1 MNFSQFSIKQ
11 KLIITMISAV
21 ITATLLVGFVSK
33 NLAKDVI
40 ETRLT
45 TSELP
50 AKLMQI
56 RNQVDKEISSLQQA
70 AQQLASN
77 QFMLELLQ
85 TERTPAQEAQLV
97 QVLNDVKSQ
106 YQLIDASFANRK
118 TGDYWNQNGFLRQL
132 NQQQDSWFFDFTNSN
147 QQQSVSVFRESN
159 GEMKLFIN
167 YQQRSGQGMSGL
179 SKSLD
184 EMVDFINQFKLEQS
198 GFVYLVDAAGM
209 IRLHNDNALMGKTS
223 LVQQYDSKVATTL
236 LQKTAFNLADT
247 TISGHDTLIAS
258 SYIPS
263 MDWYVIAELPTEE
276 AFASLAQANNKIM
289 LWTFVIALAFTF
301 IAIWLGNN
309 ITRPIQRIAD
319 VFAELGN
326 GDGDLRQ
333 RIDIQGHDEIAQL
346 SLGFNSFITKIHD
359 SMQEVSRTGEA
370 LQEAAAEVAG
380 QAQIT
385 LDNSHNQ
392 RDRTFL
398 VVTAINEMG
407 ATVNEIA
414 NNASAAAVEAQNA
427 EAETRDGQH
436 VVTQA
441 SSVINQ
447 LAGDVDEVSQVI
459 DSLAN
464 NTQAIGGILEVISSI
479 SAQTNL
485 LALNA
490 AIEAARAGEQGR
502 GFAVVAD
509 EVRNLASRTDQSTNE
524 IQTMIDNLQN
534 EASSAVAAMLKS
546 RELTTQGTIATTDT
560 STALV
565 SIGER
570 IGHISDMNTQV
581 ATATEEQSTVVNEIN
596 QNIVEINDITQ
607 CTADTAEGLAKSS
620 HALRD
625 LSMRLGD
632 MVGVFKL

>member
-21 ITATLLVGFVSK
+21 ITATLLVGFVSQ
-33 NLAKDVI
+33 NLAKEVI

-45 TSELP
+45 NSELP

-70 AQQLASN
+70 AQQVASN
-77 QFMLELLQ
+77 RFMLELLQ

-106 YQLIDASFANRK
+106 YQLIDASFANRI

-132 NQQQDSWFFDFTNSN
+132 NRQQDDWFFDFTNSS
-147 QQQSVSVFRESN
+147 QQQSVSVFKESN

-167 YQQRSGQGMSGL
+167 YQQRNGQGMSGL

-209 IRLHNDNALMGKTS
+209 IRLHNDSALMGKTS
-223 LVQQYDSKVATTL
+223 LMQQYDSQVATSL
-236 LQKTAFNLADT
+236 LKKTAFNLAET
-247 TISGHDTLIAS
+247 TVSDHKTLIAS

-289 LWTFVIALAFTF
+289 LWTFVIALVFTF

-309 ITRPIQRIAD
+309 ITRPIQRIAG
-319 VFAELGN
+319 VFSELGN

-333 RIDIQGHDEIAQL
+333 RIEIQGQDEIAQL

-370 LQEAAAEVAG
+370 LQQAAAEVAG

-385 LDNSHNQ
+385 LDNSHEQ

-441 SSVINQ
+441 SDVINQ
-447 LAGDVDEVSQVI
+447 LAGDVDEVSRVI

-524 IQTMIDNLQN
+524 IQIMIDNLQN

>member
-1 MNFSQFSIKQ
+1 
-11 KLIITMISAV
+11 MISAV
-21 ITATLLVGFVSK
+21 ITATLLVGFVSQ
-33 NLAKDVI
+33 NLAKEVI

-56 RNQVDKEISSLQQA
+56 RNEVDKEISTLQQA
-70 AQQLASN
+70 AQQLATNRFILERLQNTTAAN
-77 QFMLELLQ
+77 QE
-85 TERTPAQEAQLV
+85 TQLV
-97 QVLNDVKSQ
+97 QTLNDIKNQ
-106 YQLIDASFANRK
+106 YQLIDASIANRMD
-118 TGDYWNQNGFLRQL
+118 GNYWNQNGFLRQL
-132 NQQQDSWFFDFTNSN
+132 NSQQDSWFYDFTTSN
-147 QQQSVSVFRESN
+147 KAQSVSIFKESN
-159 GEMKLFIN
+159 GETKLFIN
-167 YQQRSGQGMSGL
+167 YQQLNGTAMAGL

-184 EMVDFINQFKLEQS
+184 DMVNFINQFKLEQS
-198 GFVYLVDAAGM
+198 GFVYLVDAKGM
-209 IRLHNDNALMGKTS
+209 VRLHKDNSQIGNANLS
-223 LVQQYDSKVATTL
+223 RIYNREVANTL
-236 LQKTAFNLADT
+236 LQTTAFNMSET
-247 TISGHDTLIAS
+247 TVNGHNVLIAS

-309 ITRPIQRIAD
+309 ITRPIQRIAN

-333 RIDIQGHDEIAQL
+333 RIDIQGRDEIAQL

-359 SMQEVSRTGEA
+359 AMQEVSRTGEA
-370 LQEAAAEVAG
+370 LQEAAAEVAS

-385 LDNSHNQ
+385 LDNSHEQ

-414 NNASAAAVEAQNA
+414 SNASAAAVEAQNA
-427 EAETRDGQH
+427 ESETRDGQH
-436 VVTQA
+436 VVAQA
-441 SSVINQ
+441 SDVINQ
-447 LAGDVDEVSQVI
+447 LADDVDEVSRVI

-524 IQTMIDNLQN
+524 IQIMIDNLQS

-570 IGHISDMNTQV
+570 ICHISDMNTQV

>member
-21 ITATLLVGFVSK
+21 ITATLLVGFVSQ
-33 NLAKDVI
+33 NLAKNVI

-56 RNQVDKEISSLQQA
+56 RNEVDKEISTLQQA
-70 AQQLASN
+70 AEQLATN
-77 QFMLELLQ
+77 RFALERLQ
-85 TERTPAQEAQLV
+85 NTTTPNQEALLV
-97 QVLNDVKSQ
+97 QTLNDVKNQ
-106 YQLIDASFANRK
+106 YQLIDASIANRID
-118 TGDYWNQNGFLRQL
+118 GNYWNQDGFLRQL
-132 NQQQDSWFFDFTNSN
+132 NRQQDNWFYDFTSSN
-147 QQQSVSVFRESN
+147 KAQLVSIFKESN
-159 GEMKLFIN
+159 GETKLFIN
-167 YQQRSGQGMSGL
+167 YQQLNGVAMAGL

-184 EMVDFINQFKLEQS
+184 DMVNFINQFKLEQS
-198 GFVYLVDAAGM
+198 GFVYLVDAKGTV
-209 IRLHNDNALMGKTS
+209 RLHKDN
-223 LVQQYDSKVATTL
+223 SKIGNADLSRIYTRDVAANL
-236 LQKTAFNLADT
+236 LQKNTFNMSEA
-247 TISGHDTLIAS
+247 SVAGHNSLIAS

-263 MDWYVIAELPTEE
+263 MDWYVIAELPTAE
-276 AFASLAQANNKIM
+276 AFASLSQANNKIM
-289 LWTFVIALAFTF
+289 LWTLAIALAFTF

-309 ITRPIQRIAD
+309 ITRPIQRIAG
-319 VFAELGN
+319 VFSELGN

-333 RIDIQGHDEIAQL
+333 RIDIQGNDEIAQL
-346 SLGFNSFITKIHD
+346 SLGFNSFITKIHN

-370 LQEAAAEVAG
+370 LQSAAVEVAK
-380 QAQIT
+380 QAQTT
-385 LDNSHNQ
+385 LDNSHEQ

-414 NNASAAAVEAQNA
+414 NNASNAAGEAQNA
-427 EAETRDGQH
+427 EAETRDGQQ
-436 VVTQA
+436 VVSQA
-441 SSVINQ
+441 SDVIHQ

-464 NTQAIGGILEVISSI
+464 NTQAIGSILEVISSI

-509 EVRNLASRTDQSTNE
+509 EVRNLASRTAQSTNE

-546 RELTTQGTIATTDT
+546 SELTTQGTIATTDT

-570 IGHISDMNTQV
+570 IGLISDMNTQV

-596 QNIVEINDITQ
+596 QNIVEINEITQ

-620 HALRD
+620 HELRD
-625 LSMRLGD
+625 LSVRLGD

>member
-1 MNFSQFSIKQ
+1 
-11 KLIITMISAV
+11 MISAV
-21 ITATLLVGFVSK
+21 ITATLLVGFVSQ
-33 NLAKDVI
+33 NLAKQVI

-56 RNQVDKEISSLQQA
+56 RNEVDKEISTIQQA
-70 AQQLASN
+70 AQQLATN
-77 QFMLELLQ
+77 PFMLNRLQ
-85 TERTPAQEAQLV
+85 ETTTPTQEAMLIQT
-97 QVLNDVKSQ
+97 LNDVKNQ
-106 YQLIDASFANRK
+106 YQLIDASIANRVD
-118 TGDYWNQNGFLRQL
+118 GQYWNQNGFLRQL
-132 NQQQDSWFFDFTNSN
+132 NRQQDNWFFDFTSSN
-147 QQQSVSVFRESN
+147 KSQSVSIFKESN
-159 GEMKLFIN
+159 GETKLFIN
-167 YQQRSGQGMSGL
+167 YQQLNGVAMAGL

-184 EMVDFINQFKLEQS
+184 DMVDFINQFKLEQS
-198 GFVYLVDAAGM
+198 GFVYLVDATGM
-209 IRLHNDNALMGKTS
+209 VRLHKDNAQIGNANLS
-223 LVQQYDSKVATTL
+223 RIYNRDVANTL
-236 LQKTAFNLADT
+236 LQKNTFNMSEA
-247 TISGHDTLIAS
+247 TISDHKSIIAS

-263 MDWYVIAELPTEE
+263 LDWYVVAELPTKE
-276 AFASLAQANNKIM
+276 AFASLSQANNKIM
-289 LWTFVIALAFTF
+289 LWTLMIALAFTF

-346 SLGFNSFITKIHD
+346 SLGFNSFISKIHD

-370 LQEAAAEVAG
+370 LQDAAACVAS
-380 QAQIT
+380 QAQVT
-385 LDNSHNQ
+385 LDNSHEQ

-414 NNASAAAVEAQNA
+414 SNASNAAGEAHSA
-427 EAETRDGQH
+427 ESETRDGQH

-441 SSVINQ
+441 SDVIHQ
-447 LAGDVDEVSQVI
+447 LAGDVDEVSKVI

-464 NTQAIGGILEVISSI
+464 NTQAIGSILEVISSI

-524 IQTMIDNLQN
+524 IQIMIDNLQN
-534 EASSAVAAMLKS
+534 EATSAVAAMLKS

-570 IGHISDMNTQV
+570 ICLISDMNTQV

-596 QNIVEINDITQ
+596 QNIVEINEITQ

-620 HALRD
+620 HELRD
-625 LSMRLGD
+625 LSIRLGD

>member
-56 RNQVDKEISSLQQA
+56 RNEVDKEISTIQQA
-70 AQQLASN
+70 AQQLATN
-77 QFMLELLQ
+77 RFMLERLAE
-85 TERTPAQEAQLV
+85 TTTPQQEQQLV
-97 QVLNDVKSQ
+97 QTLNDVKNQ
-106 YQLIDASFANRK
+106 YQLIDASIANR
-118 TGDYWNQNGFLRQL
+118 TNGNYWNQDGFLRQL
-132 NQQQDSWFFDFTNSN
+132 NHQQDSWFYNFTSGNKS
-147 QQQSVSVFRESN
+147 QSVSIFKESN
-159 GEMKLFIN
+159 GETKLFIN
-167 YQQRSGQGMSGL
+167 YQQLNGLGMAGF

-184 EMVDFINQFKLEQS
+184 DMVDFINQFKLEQT
-198 GFVYLVDAAGM
+198 GFVYLVDANGTV
-209 IRLHNDNALMGKTS
+209 RLHKDNNQISKADLGS
-223 LVQQYDSKVATTL
+223 LYNRDVATTL
-236 LQKTAFNLADT
+236 LQKNTFNMSESTVA
-247 TISGHDTLIAS
+247 GRDTLIAS

-276 AFASLAQANNKIM
+276 AFATLSQANNKIM
-289 LWTFVIALAFTF
+289 LWTLGIALAFTF

-370 LQEAAAEVAG
+370 LQHAATEVANK
-380 QAQIT
+380 AQIT
-385 LDNSHNQ
+385 LDNSHEQ

-414 NNASAAAVEAQNA
+414 TNASNAAGEAHS
-427 EAETRDGQH
+427 AETDTRNGQH
-436 VVTQA
+436 VVSQA
-441 SSVINQ
+441 SSLIHQ

-464 NTQAIGGILEVISSI
+464 NTQAIGSILEVISSI

-509 EVRNLASRTDQSTNE
+509 EVRNLASRTAQSTNE

-534 EASSAVAAMLKS
+534 EAKSAVAAMLKS

-560 STALV
+560 SAALV

-570 IGHISDMNTQV
+570 ICMISDMNTQV

-607 CTADTAEGLAKSS
+607 STADTAEGLAKSS
-620 HALRD
+620 HELRD

>member
-56 RNQVDKEISSLQQA
+56 RNEVDKEISTIQQA
-70 AQQLASN
+70 AEQIASN
-77 QFMLELLQ
+77 RFMLERLAE
-85 TERTPAQEAQLV
+85 TTTPQQEQQLV
-97 QVLNDVKSQ
+97 QTLKDVKNQ
-106 YQLIDASFANRK
+106 YQLIDASIANR
-118 TGDYWNQNGFLRQL
+118 TNGNYWNQDGFLRQL
-132 NQQQDSWFFDFTNSN
+132 NHQQDSWFYDFTSSN
-147 QQQSVSVFRESN
+147 KAQSVSIFKESN
-159 GEMKLFIN
+159 GETKLFIN
-167 YQQRSGQGMSGL
+167 YQQLNGLGMAGF

-184 EMVDFINQFKLEQS
+184 EMVDFINQFKLEQT
-198 GFVYLVDAAGM
+198 GFVYLVDANGTV
-209 IRLHNDNALMGKTS
+209 RLHKDNNQIGKADISS
-223 LVQQYDSKVATTL
+223 LYSRDVASTL
-236 LQKTAFNLADT
+236 LQKSAFNISES
-247 TISGHDTLIAS
+247 TIAGRETLLAS

-276 AFASLAQANNKIM
+276 AFATLSQANNKIM
-289 LWTFVIALAFTF
+289 LWTLGIALAFTF

-370 LQEAAAEVAG
+370 LQSAATEVANK
-380 QAQIT
+380 AQIT
-385 LDNSHNQ
+385 LDNSHEQ

-414 NNASAAAVEAQNA
+414 GNASSAAGEAQS
-427 EAETRDGQH
+427 AETDTRNGQL
-436 VVTQA
+436 VVSQA
-441 SSVINQ
+441 SNVIHQ

-464 NTQAIGGILEVISSI
+464 NTQAIGSILEVISSI

-509 EVRNLASRTDQSTNE
+509 EVRNLASRTAQSTNE

-534 EASSAVAAMLKS
+534 EATSAVAAMLKS

-560 STALV
+560 SAALV

-570 IGHISDMNTQV
+570 ISLISDMNTQV

-607 CTADTAEGLAKSS
+607 STADTAEGLAKSS
-620 HALRD
+620 HELRD
-625 LSMRLGD
+625 LSIRLGD

>member
-1 MNFSQFSIKQ
+1 MNLSQFSIKQ

-21 ITATLLVGFVSK
+21 ITATLLVGLVSQ
-33 NLAKDVI
+33 NLAKEVI

-70 AQQLASN
+70 AQQVASN
-77 QFMLELLQ
+77 RFMLELLQ

-106 YQLIDASFANRK
+106 YQLIDASFANRI

-132 NQQQDSWFFDFTNSN
+132 NRQQDNWFFDFTNSS
-147 QQQSVSVFRESN
+147 QQQSVSVFKESN

-167 YQQRSGQGMSGL
+167 YQQRNGQGMSGL

-209 IRLHNDNALMGKTS
+209 IRLHNDSALMGKTS
-223 LVQQYDSKVATTL
+223 LIQQYDSQVATSL
-236 LQKTAFNLADT
+236 LKKTAFNLAET
-247 TISGHDTLIAS
+247 TVSDHDTLIAS

-309 ITRPIQRIAD
+309 ITRPIQRIAG
-319 VFAELGN
+319 VFSELGN

-333 RIDIQGHDEIAQL
+333 RIEIQGHDEIAQL

-385 LDNSHNQ
+385 LDNSHEQ

-427 EAETRDGQH
+427 ETETRGGQH

-441 SSVINQ
+441 SDVINQ

-509 EVRNLASRTDQSTNE
+509 EVRSLASRTDQSTNE
-524 IQTMIDNLQN
+524 IQIMIDNLQN

>member
-21 ITATLLVGFVSK
+21 ITATLLVGFVSQ
-33 NLAKDVI
+33 NLAKNVI

-56 RNQVDKEISSLQQA
+56 RNEVDKEISTIQQA
-70 AQQLASN
+70 AEQLASN
-77 QFMLELLQ
+77 RFMLERLDKTTAPQ
-85 TERTPAQEAQLV
+85 QEQQLV
-97 QVLNDVKSQ
+97 QALNDVKNQ
-106 YQLIDASFANRK
+106 YQLIDASIANR
-118 TGDYWNQNGFLRQL
+118 TNGNYWNQDGFLRQL
-132 NQQQDSWFFDFTNSN
+132 NRQQDNWFYDFTNSN
-147 QQQSVSVFRESN
+147 KSQSVSIFKESN
-159 GEMKLFIN
+159 GDTKLFIN
-167 YQQRSGQGMSGL
+167 YQQLNGLGMAGF

-184 EMVDFINQFKLEQS
+184 DMVDFINQFKLEQT
-198 GFVYLVDAAGM
+198 GFIYLVDAKGTV
-209 IRLHNDNALMGKTS
+209 RLHKDNNQIGKADLS
-223 LVQQYDSKVATTL
+223 QLYNRDVASNL
-236 LQKTAFNLADT
+236 LQKSAFNMSEAVVSGRDT
-247 TISGHDTLIAS
+247 HIAS

-276 AFASLAQANNKIM
+276 AFATLSQANNKIM
-289 LWTFVIALAFTF
+289 LWTLAIALAFTF
-301 IAIWLGNN
+301 IAIWLGNT
-309 ITRPIQRIAD
+309 ITRPIQRIAA

-346 SLGFNSFITKIHD
+346 SLGFNSFITKIHT

-370 LQEAAAEVAG
+370 LQSAATEVAN

-385 LDNSHNQ
+385 LDNSHEQ

-414 NNASAAAVEAQNA
+414 GNASSAAGEAQSA
-427 EAETRDGQH
+427 EADTRNGQL
-436 VVTQA
+436 VVSQA
-441 SSVINQ
+441 SNVIHQ
-447 LAGDVDEVSQVI
+447 LAGDVGEVSQVI

-464 NTQAIGGILEVISSI
+464 NTQAIGSILEVISSI

-509 EVRNLASRTDQSTNE
+509 EVRNLASRTAQSTNE
-524 IQTMIDNLQN
+524 IQAMIDNLQN
-534 EASSAVAAMLKS
+534 EAKSAVAAMLKS
-546 RELTTQGTIATTDT
+546 SELTTQGTIATTDT
-560 STALV
+560 SAALV

-570 IGHISDMNTQV
+570 ICLISDMNTQV

-620 HALRD
+620 HELRD
-625 LSMRLGD
+625 LSIRLGD

>member
-56 RNQVDKEISSLQQA
+56 RNEVDKEISTIQQA
-70 AQQLASN
+70 AEQIASN
-77 QFMLELLQ
+77 RFMLERLAE
-85 TERTPAQEAQLV
+85 TTTPQQEQQLV
-97 QVLNDVKSQ
+97 QTLNDVKNQ
-106 YQLIDASFANRK
+106 YQLIDASIANRK
-118 TGDYWNQNGFLRQL
+118 NGNYWNQDGFLRQL
-132 NQQQDSWFFDFTNSN
+132 NHQQDSWFYDFTSSN
-147 QQQSVSVFRESN
+147 KAQSVSIFKESN
-159 GEMKLFIN
+159 GETKLFIN
-167 YQQRSGQGMSGL
+167 YQQLNGLGMAGF

-184 EMVDFINQFKLEQS
+184 DMVDFINQFKLEQT
-198 GFVYLVDAAGM
+198 GFVYLVDANGTV
-209 IRLHNDNALMGKTS
+209 RLHKDNNQIGKADISS
-223 LVQQYDSKVATTL
+223 LYSRDVASTL
-236 LQKTAFNLADT
+236 LQKSAFNISES
-247 TISGHDTLIAS
+247 TIAGRETLLAS

-276 AFASLAQANNKIM
+276 AFATLSQANNKIM
-289 LWTFVIALAFTF
+289 LWTLGIALAFTF

-370 LQEAAAEVAG
+370 LQSAATEVANK
-380 QAQIT
+380 AQIT
-385 LDNSHNQ
+385 LDNSHEQ

-414 NNASAAAVEAQNA
+414 GNASSAAGEAQS
-427 EAETRDGQH
+427 AETDTRNGQL
-436 VVTQA
+436 VVSQA
-441 SSVINQ
+441 SNVIHQ

-464 NTQAIGGILEVISSI
+464 NTQAIGSILEVISSI

-509 EVRNLASRTDQSTNE
+509 EVRNLASRTAQSTNE

-534 EASSAVAAMLKS
+534 EATSAVAAMLKS

-560 STALV
+560 SAALV

-570 IGHISDMNTQV
+570 ISLISDMNTQV

-607 CTADTAEGLAKSS
+607 STADTAEGLAKSS
-620 HALRD
+620 HELRD
-625 LSMRLGD
+625 LSIRLGD

>member
-1 MNFSQFSIKQ
+1 MNLSQFSIKQ
-11 KLIITMISAV
+11 KLIIAMISAV
-21 ITATLLVGFVSK
+21 ITATLLVGFVSQ
-33 NLAKDVI
+33 NLAKEVI

-45 TSELP
+45 NSELP

-70 AQQLASN
+70 AQQVASN
-77 QFMLELLQ
+77 RFMLELLQ

-106 YQLIDASFANRK
+106 YQLIDASFANRI

-132 NQQQDSWFFDFTNSN
+132 NRQQDNWFFDFTNSS
-147 QQQSVSVFRESN
+147 QQQSVSVFKESN

-167 YQQRSGQGMSGL
+167 YQQRNGQGMSGL

-209 IRLHNDNALMGKTS
+209 IRLHNDSALMGKTS
-223 LVQQYDSKVATTL
+223 LIQQYDSQVATSL
-236 LQKTAFNLADT
+236 LKKTAFNLAET
-247 TISGHDTLIAS
+247 TVSDHDTLIAS

-309 ITRPIQRIAD
+309 ITRPIQRIAG
-319 VFAELGN
+319 VFSELGN

-333 RIDIQGHDEIAQL
+333 RIEIQGHDEIAQL

-385 LDNSHNQ
+385 LDNSHEQ

-427 EAETRDGQH
+427 ETETRGGQH

-441 SSVINQ
+441 SDVINQ

-509 EVRNLASRTDQSTNE
+509 EVRSLASRTDQSTNE
-524 IQTMIDNLQN
+524 IQIMIDNLQN

>member
-1 MNFSQFSIKQ
+1 
-11 KLIITMISAV
+11 MISAV
-21 ITATLLVGFVSK
+21 ITATLLVGFVSQ
-33 NLAKDVI
+33 NLAKNVI

-56 RNQVDKEISSLQQA
+56 RNEVDKEISTIQQA
-70 AQQLASN
+70 AEQLASN
-77 QFMLELLQ
+77 RFMLERLDKTTAPQ
-85 TERTPAQEAQLV
+85 QEQQLV
-97 QVLNDVKSQ
+97 QALNDVKNQ
-106 YQLIDASFANRK
+106 YQLIDASIANR
-118 TGDYWNQNGFLRQL
+118 TNGNYWNQDGFLRQL
-132 NQQQDSWFFDFTNSN
+132 NRQQDNWFYDFTNSN
-147 QQQSVSVFRESN
+147 KSQSVSIFKESN
-159 GEMKLFIN
+159 GDTKLFIN
-167 YQQRSGQGMSGL
+167 YQQLNGLGMAGF

-184 EMVDFINQFKLEQS
+184 DMVDFINQFKLEQT
-198 GFVYLVDAAGM
+198 GFIYLVDAKGTV
-209 IRLHNDNALMGKTS
+209 RLHKDNNQIGKADLS
-223 LVQQYDSKVATTL
+223 QLYNRDVASNL
-236 LQKTAFNLADT
+236 LQKSAFNMSEAVVSGRDT
-247 TISGHDTLIAS
+247 HIAS

-276 AFASLAQANNKIM
+276 AFATLSQANNKIM
-289 LWTFVIALAFTF
+289 LWTLAIALAFTF
-301 IAIWLGNN
+301 IAIWLGNT
-309 ITRPIQRIAD
+309 ITRPIQRIAA

-346 SLGFNSFITKIHD
+346 SLGFNSFITKIHT

-370 LQEAAAEVAG
+370 LQSAATEVAN

-385 LDNSHNQ
+385 LDNSHEQ

-414 NNASAAAVEAQNA
+414 GNASSAAGEAQSA
-427 EAETRDGQH
+427 EADTRNGQL
-436 VVTQA
+436 VVSQA
-441 SSVINQ
+441 SNVIHQ
-447 LAGDVDEVSQVI
+447 LAGDVGEVSQVI

-464 NTQAIGGILEVISSI
+464 NTQAIGSILEVISSI

-509 EVRNLASRTDQSTNE
+509 EVRNLASRTAQSTNE
-524 IQTMIDNLQN
+524 IQAMIDNLQN
-534 EASSAVAAMLKS
+534 EAKSAVAAMLKS
-546 RELTTQGTIATTDT
+546 SELTTQGTIATTDT
-560 STALV
+560 SAALV

-570 IGHISDMNTQV
+570 ICLISDMNTQV

-620 HALRD
+620 HELRD
-625 LSMRLGD
+625 LSIRLGD

>member
-21 ITATLLVGFVSK
+21 ITATLLVGFVSQ

-56 RNQVDKEISSLQQA
+56 RNEVDKEISTIQQA
-70 AQQLASN
+70 AEQLASN
-77 QFMLELLQ
+77 RFMLERLDK
-85 TERTPAQEAQLV
+85 TTAPGQEQQLV
-97 QVLNDVKSQ
+97 QTLNDVKNQ
-106 YQLIDASFANRK
+106 YQLIDASIANR
-118 TGDYWNQNGFLRQL
+118 TNGNYWNQDGFLRQL
-132 NQQQDSWFFDFTNSN
+132 NHQQDSWFYDFTSSN
-147 QQQSVSVFRESN
+147 KPQSVSIFKESN
-159 GEMKLFIN
+159 GETKLFIN
-167 YQQRSGQGMSGL
+167 YQQLNGLGMAGF

-184 EMVDFINQFKLEQS
+184 DMVDFINQFKLEQT
-198 GFVYLVDAAGM
+198 GFVYLVDAKG
-209 IRLHNDNALMGKTS
+209 IVRLHKDNNKIGKADISS
-223 LVQQYDSKVATTL
+223 LYSRDVASKL
-236 LQKTAFNLADT
+236 LQKSAFNMSEAVVAGRDT
-247 TISGHDTLIAS
+247 HIAS

-276 AFASLAQANNKIM
+276 AFATLSQANNKIM
-289 LWTFVIALAFTF
+289 LWTLGIALAFTF
-301 IAIWLGNN
+301 IAIWLGNT
-309 ITRPIQRIAD
+309 ITRPIQRIAA
-319 VFAELGN
+319 VFSELGN

-333 RIDIQGHDEIAQL
+333 RIDIQGNDEIAQL
-346 SLGFNSFITKIHD
+346 SLGCNSFITKIHT

-370 LQEAAAEVAG
+370 LQSAASEVAN
-380 QAQIT
+380 QAQVT
-385 LDNSHNQ
+385 LDNSHEQ

-414 NNASAAAVEAQNA
+414 GNASSAAGEAQS
-427 EAETRDGQH
+427 AETDTRNGQL
-436 VVTQA
+436 VVSQA
-441 SSVINQ
+441 SNVIHQ

-464 NTQAIGGILEVISSI
+464 NTQAIGSILEVISSI

-509 EVRNLASRTDQSTNE
+509 EVRNLASRTAQSTNE

-534 EASSAVAAMLKS
+534 EATSAVAAMLKS

-560 STALV
+560 SAALV

-570 IGHISDMNTQV
+570 ICLISDMNTQV

-620 HALRD
+620 HELRD
-625 LSMRLGD
+625 LSIRLGD

>member
-1 MNFSQFSIKQ
+1 MNLSQFSIKQ

-21 ITATLLVGFVSK
+21 ITATLLVGFVSQ
-33 NLAKDVI
+33 NLAKEVI

-70 AQQLASN
+70 AQQVASN
-77 QFMLELLQ
+77 RFMLELLQ

-106 YQLIDASFANRK
+106 YQLIDASFANRI

-132 NQQQDSWFFDFTNSN
+132 NRQQDNWFFDFTNSS
-147 QQQSVSVFRESN
+147 QQQSVSVFKESN

-167 YQQRSGQGMSGL
+167 YQQRNGQGMSGL

-209 IRLHNDNALMGKTS
+209 IRLHNDSALMGKTS
-223 LVQQYDSKVATTL
+223 LIQQYDSQVATSL
-236 LQKTAFNLADT
+236 LKKTAFNLAET
-247 TISGHDTLIAS
+247 TVSDHDTLIAS

-309 ITRPIQRIAD
+309 ITRPIQRIAG
-319 VFAELGN
+319 VFSELGN

-333 RIDIQGHDEIAQL
+333 RIEIQGHDEIAQL

-370 LQEAAAEVAG
+370 LQQAAAEVAG

-385 LDNSHNQ
+385 LDNSHEQ

-427 EAETRDGQH
+427 ETETRDGQH

-441 SSVINQ
+441 SDAINQ

-524 IQTMIDNLQN
+524 IQIMIDNLQN

>member
-21 ITATLLVGFVSK
+21 ITATLLVGFVSQ
-33 NLAKDVI
+33 NLAKEVI

-56 RNQVDKEISSLQQA
+56 RNEVDKEISTLQQA
-70 AQQLASN
+70 AQQLATNRFVLERLQDTKAPN
-77 QFMLELLQ
+77 QEVQLIQ
-85 TERTPAQEAQLV
+85 T
-97 QVLNDVKSQ
+97 LNDIKNQ
-106 YQLIDASFANRK
+106 YQLIDASIANRMD
-118 TGDYWNQNGFLRQL
+118 GQYWNQNGFLRQL
-132 NQQQDSWFFDFTNSN
+132 NRQQDNWFYDFTTSN
-147 QQQSVSVFRESN
+147 KAQSVSIFKERS
-159 GEMKLFIN
+159 GETKLFIN
-167 YQQRSGQGMSGL
+167 YQQLNGIAMAGL

-184 EMVDFINQFKLEQS
+184 DMVNFINQFKLEQS
-198 GFVYLVDAAGM
+198 GFVYLVDAKGM
-209 IRLHNDNALMGKTS
+209 VRLHKDNSQIGNADLNRI
-223 LVQQYDSKVATTL
+223 YNREVASTL
-236 LQKTAFNLADT
+236 LQTNAFNMSEATVD
-247 TISGHDTLIAS
+247 GHDTMIAS

-309 ITRPIQRIAD
+309 ITRPIQRIAG
-319 VFAELGN
+319 VFSELGN

-333 RIDIQGHDEIAQL
+333 RIEIQGHDEIAQL

-359 SMQEVSRTGEA
+359 SMKEVSRTGEA
-370 LQEAAAEVAG
+370 LQEAAAEVAS

-385 LDNSHNQ
+385 LDNSHEQ

-414 NNASAAAVEAQNA
+414 NNASAAAIEAQNA

-441 SSVINQ
+441 SDVINQ
-447 LAGDVDEVSQVI
+447 LAGDVDEVSRVI

-524 IQTMIDNLQN
+524 IQIMIDNLQN

>member
-21 ITATLLVGFVSK
+21 ITATLLVGFVSQ
-33 NLAKDVI
+33 NLAREVI

-56 RNQVDKEISSLQQA
+56 RNQVDKEISTLQQA

-77 QFMLELLQ
+77 RFMLELLK
-85 TERTPAQEAQLV
+85 TERTTAQEAQLV

-106 YQLIDASFANRK
+106 YQLIDASFANRM

-132 NQQQDSWFFDFTNSN
+132 NRQQDGWFFDFTNSN

-167 YQQRSGQGMSGL
+167 YQQRNGQGMSGL

-209 IRLHNDNALMGKTS
+209 IRLHNDNALMGNTS
-223 LVQQYDSKVATTL
+223 LSQLYDNQLATTL
-236 LQKTAFNLADT
+236 LKKTAFNLTET
-247 TISGHDTLIAS
+247 TVSDHATLIAS

-263 MDWYVIAELPTEE
+263 MDWYVVAELPTEE
-276 AFASLAQANNKIM
+276 AFASLSQANNKIM
-289 LWTFVIALAFTF
+289 LWTLAIALIFTF

-309 ITRPIQRIAD
+309 ITRPIERIAT
-319 VFAELGN
+319 VFSELGN

-333 RIDIQGHDEIAQL
+333 RIEIQGQDEIAQL
-346 SLGFNSFITKIHD
+346 SLGFNSFITKIHNA
-359 SMQEVSRTGEA
+359 MQEVSRTGEA
-370 LQEAAAEVAG
+370 LQQAAAEVAS

-385 LDNSHNQ
+385 LDNSHEQ

-427 EAETRDGQH
+427 EAETKDGQQ

-441 SSVINQ
+441 SNVINQ
-447 LAGDVDEVSQVI
+447 LAGDVGEVTQVI

-464 NTQAIGGILEVISSI
+464 NTQAIGSILDVISSI

-509 EVRNLASRTDQSTNE
+509 EVRNLASRTAQSTNE

-534 EASSAVAAMLKS
+534 EASSAVAAMLRS
-546 RELTTQGTIATTDT
+546 SELTTQGAIATTDT

-570 IGHISDMNTQV
+570 ICLISDMNTQV

-596 QNIVEINDITQ
+596 QNIVEINEITQ

-620 HALRD
+620 HELRD
-625 LSMRLGD
+625 LSVRLGD

>member
-11 KLIITMISAV
+11 KLIIAMISAV
-21 ITATLLVGFVSK
+21 ITATLLVGFVSQ

-56 RNQVDKEISSLQQA
+56 RNEVDKEISTIQQA

-77 QFMLELLQ
+77 RFILSRLQ
-85 TERTPAQEAQLV
+85 DTTTPKQEAMLV
-97 QVLNDVKSQ
+97 QTLNDVKNQ
-106 YQLIDASFANRK
+106 YQLIDASIANRLD
-118 TGDYWNQNGFLRQL
+118 GHYWNQNGFLRQL
-132 NQQQDSWFFDFTNSN
+132 NRQQDNWFYDFTSSN
-147 QQQSVSVFRESN
+147 KAQSVSIFKESN
-159 GEMKLFIN
+159 GETKLFIN
-167 YQQRSGQGMSGL
+167 YQQLNGIVMAGL

-184 EMVDFINQFKLEQS
+184 DMVNFINQFKLEQT
-198 GFVYLVDAAGM
+198 GFVYLVDANGTV
-209 IRLHNDNALMGKTS
+209 RLHQDNGQIGKADLS
-223 LVQQYDSKVATTL
+223 RLYSRDVANSL
-236 LQKTAFNLADT
+236 LQKSAFNMRETNVMDND
-247 TISGHDTLIAS
+247 ILIAS

-263 MDWYVIAELPTEE
+263 MDWYVIAELPTAE
-276 AFASLAQANNKIM
+276 AFASLSQANNKIM
-289 LWTFVIALAFTF
+289 LWTLVIALAFAF

-333 RIDIQGHDEIAQL
+333 RIDIQGNDEIAQL
-346 SLGFNSFITKIHD
+346 SLGFNGFISKIHN
-359 SMQEVSRTGEA
+359 SMQEVSRTGIA
-370 LQEAAAEVAG
+370 LQDAATEVAAK
-380 QAQIT
+380 AQVT

-414 NNASAAAVEAQNA
+414 SNASTAAVEAQNA
-427 EAETRDGQH
+427 EAETRDGQQ

-441 SSVINQ
+441 SDVIHQ

-459 DSLAN
+459 NSLAN
-464 NTQAIGGILEVISSI
+464 NTQAIGSILEVISSI

-524 IQTMIDNLQN
+524 IQTMIDSLQN
-534 EASSAVAAMLKS
+534 EATSAVSAMLKS

-570 IGHISDMNTQV
+570 ICMISDMNTQV

-607 CTADTAEGLAKSS
+607 CTADTAEGLATSS
-620 HALRD
+620 HELRD
-625 LSMRLGD
+625 LSVRLGD

>member
-1 MNFSQFSIKQ
+1 MIFSQFSIKK
-11 KLIITMISAV
+11 KLIVTMISAV
-21 ITATLLVGFVSK
+21 ITATLLVGFVSQ

-56 RNQVDKEISSLQQA
+56 RNEVDKEISTIQQA
-70 AQQLASN
+70 AQQLATNRFALARLQDTTTPN
-77 QFMLELLQ
+77 QE
-85 TERTPAQEAQLV
+85 TQLV
-97 QVLNDVKSQ
+97 QMLNDVKNQ
-106 YQLIDASFANRK
+106 YQLIDASIANR
-118 TGDYWNQNGFLRQL
+118 TDGNYWNQDGFLRQL
-132 NQQQDSWFFDFTNSN
+132 NHQQDNWFYDFTRANKA
-147 QQQSVSVFRESN
+147 QSVSIFKESN
-159 GEMKLFIN
+159 GETKLFIN
-167 YQQRSGQGMSGL
+167 YQQVNGLGMAGL

-184 EMVDFINQFKLEQS
+184 DMVNFINQFKLEHS
-198 GFVYLVDAAGM
+198 GFVYLVDANGTV
-209 IRLHNDNALMGKTS
+209 RLHKDNSQIGNTDLSRLYSRDIA
-223 LVQQYDSKVATTL
+223 SKL
-236 LQKTAFNLADT
+236 LQKSAFNMSEAT
-247 TISGHDTLIAS
+247 VSGRDTLLSS

-276 AFASLAQANNKIM
+276 AFASLSQANNKIM
-289 LWTFVIALAFTF
+289 LWTLAIALAFTF

-309 ITRPIQRIAD
+309 ITRPIQRIAT

-333 RIDIQGHDEIAQL
+333 RIDIQGNDEIAQL

-370 LQEAAAEVAG
+370 LQSAAAEVAN
-380 QAQIT
+380 QAQTT
-385 LDNSHNQ
+385 LDNSHEQ

-414 NNASAAAVEAQNA
+414 TNASNAANEAHSA
-427 EAETRDGQH
+427 ETETRDGQQ
-436 VVTQA
+436 VVSQA
-441 SSVINQ
+441 SKAIHQ

-459 DSLAN
+459 NSLAN
-464 NTQAIGGILEVISSI
+464 NTQAIGSILEVISSI

-570 IGHISDMNTQV
+570 ICLISDMNTQV

-596 QNIVEINDITQ
+596 QNIVEINEITQ

-625 LSMRLGD
+625 LSVRLGD

>member
-1 MNFSQFSIKQ
+1 MNFSQFSIKK
-11 KLIITMISAV
+11 KLIFTMISAV
-21 ITATLLVGFVSK
+21 ITATLLVGFVSQ
-33 NLAKDVI
+33 NLAREVI

-56 RNQVDKEISSLQQA
+56 RNEVDKEISTLQQA
-70 AQQLASN
+70 AQQLATN
-77 QFMLELLQ
+77 RFVIERLQ
-85 TERTPAQEAQLV
+85 GTTTPSQEALLV
-97 QVLNDVKSQ
+97 QSLNDVKSQ
-106 YQLIDASFANRK
+106 YQLIDASIANR
-118 TGDYWNQNGFLRQL
+118 TDGNYWNQNGFLRQL
-132 NQQQDSWFFDFTNSN
+132 NRQQDNWFFDFTNGN
-147 QQQSVSVFRESN
+147 KAQSVSIFKERS
-159 GEMKLFIN
+159 GETKLFIN
-167 YQQRSGQGMSGL
+167 YQQLNGVAMAGL

-184 EMVDFINQFKLEQS
+184 DMVDFINQFKLEQT
-198 GFVYLVDAAGM
+198 GFVYLVDANGTV
-209 IRLHNDNALMGKTS
+209 RLHNDNAQIGNTDLS
-223 LVQQYDSKVATTL
+223 RIYNPEVANAL
-236 LQKTAFNLADT
+236 LQANTFNMSEA
-247 TISGHDTLIAS
+247 TISGHESIIAS

-263 MDWYVIAELPTEE
+263 MDWYVIAELPTKE
-276 AFASLAQANNKIM
+276 AFASLSEANNKIM
-289 LWTFVIALAFTF
+289 LWTLMIALAFTF

-309 ITRPIQRIAD
+309 ITRPIQRIAT
-319 VFAELGN
+319 VFAELGH

-333 RIDIQGHDEIAQL
+333 RIDVQGQDEIAQL
-346 SLGFNSFITKIHD
+346 SLGFNSFISKIHD
-359 SMQEVSRTGEA
+359 SMMEVSRTGEA
-370 LQEAAAEVAG
+370 LQEAAAEVASK
-380 QAQIT
+380 AQIT
-385 LDNSHNQ
+385 LDNSHDQ

-414 NNASAAAVEAQNA
+414 NNASNAASEAHNA
-427 EAETRDGQH
+427 ESETRDGQQ

-441 SSVINQ
+441 SDVIHQ

-464 NTQAIGGILEVISSI
+464 NTQAIGSILEVISSI

-509 EVRNLASRTDQSTNE
+509 EVRNLASRTDQSTSE

-534 EASSAVAAMLKS
+534 EATSAVTAMLKS

-570 IGHISDMNTQV
+570 ICLISDMNTQV

-596 QNIVEINDITQ
+596 QNIVEINEITQ

-625 LSMRLGD
+625 LSVRLGD

>member
-1 MNFSQFSIKQ
+1 MNFSQFSIKK
-11 KLIITMISAV
+11 KLIVTMISAV
-21 ITATLLVGFVSK
+21 ITATLLVGFVSQ
-33 NLAKDVI
+33 NLAKQVI

-56 RNQVDKEISSLQQA
+56 RNEVDKEISTIQQA
-70 AQQLASN
+70 AQQLATN
-77 QFMLELLQ
+77 PFMLNRLQ
-85 TERTPAQEAQLV
+85 ETTTPTQEAMLIQT
-97 QVLNDVKSQ
+97 LNDVKNQ
-106 YQLIDASFANRK
+106 YQLIDASIANRVD
-118 TGDYWNQNGFLRQL
+118 GQYWNQNGFLRQL
-132 NQQQDSWFFDFTNSN
+132 NRQQDNWFFDFTSSN
-147 QQQSVSVFRESN
+147 KSQSVSIFKESN
-159 GEMKLFIN
+159 GETKLFIN
-167 YQQRSGQGMSGL
+167 YQQLNGVAMAGL

-184 EMVDFINQFKLEQS
+184 DMVDFINQFKLEQS
-198 GFVYLVDAAGM
+198 GFVYLVDATGM
-209 IRLHNDNALMGKTS
+209 VRLHKDNAQIGNANLS
-223 LVQQYDSKVATTL
+223 RIYNRDVANTL
-236 LQKTAFNLADT
+236 LQKNTFNMSEA
-247 TISGHDTLIAS
+247 TISDHKSIIAS

-263 MDWYVIAELPTEE
+263 LDWYVVAELPTKE
-276 AFASLAQANNKIM
+276 AFASLSQANNKIM
-289 LWTFVIALAFTF
+289 LWTLMIALAFTF

-346 SLGFNSFITKIHD
+346 SLGFNSFISKIHD

-370 LQEAAAEVAG
+370 LQDAAACVAS
-380 QAQIT
+380 QAQVT
-385 LDNSHNQ
+385 LDNSHEQ

-414 NNASAAAVEAQNA
+414 SNASNAAGEAHSA
-427 EAETRDGQH
+427 ESETRDGQH

-441 SSVINQ
+441 SDVIHQ
-447 LAGDVDEVSQVI
+447 LAGDVDEVSKVI

-464 NTQAIGGILEVISSI
+464 NTQAIGSILEVISSI

-524 IQTMIDNLQN
+524 IQIMIDNLQN
-534 EASSAVAAMLKS
+534 EATSAVAAMLKS

-570 IGHISDMNTQV
+570 ICLISDMNTQV

-596 QNIVEINDITQ
+596 QNIVEINEITQ

-620 HALRD
+620 HELRD
-625 LSMRLGD
+625 LSIRLGD

>member
-21 ITATLLVGFVSK
+21 ITATLLVGFVSQ

>member
-1 MNFSQFSIKQ
+1 MNFSQFSIKK
-11 KLIITMISAV
+11 KLIFTMISAV
-21 ITATLLVGFVSK
+21 ITATLLVGFVSQ
-33 NLAKDVI
+33 NLAREVI

-56 RNQVDKEISSLQQA
+56 RNEVDKEISTLQQA
-70 AQQLASN
+70 AQQLATN
-77 QFMLELLQ
+77 RFVIERLQ
-85 TERTPAQEAQLV
+85 GTTTPSQEALLV
-97 QVLNDVKSQ
+97 QSLNDVKSQ
-106 YQLIDASFANRK
+106 YQLIDASIANR
-118 TGDYWNQNGFLRQL
+118 TDGNYWNQNGFLRQL
-132 NQQQDSWFFDFTNSN
+132 NRQQDNWFFDFTNGN
-147 QQQSVSVFRESN
+147 KAQSVSIFKERS
-159 GEMKLFIN
+159 GETKLFIN
-167 YQQRSGQGMSGL
+167 YQQLNGVAMAGL

-184 EMVDFINQFKLEQS
+184 DMVDFINQFKLEQT
-198 GFVYLVDAAGM
+198 GFVYLVDANGTV
-209 IRLHNDNALMGKTS
+209 RLHNDNAQIGNTDLS
-223 LVQQYDSKVATTL
+223 RIYNPEVANAL
-236 LQKTAFNLADT
+236 LQANTFNMSEA
-247 TISGHDTLIAS
+247 TISGHESIIAS

-263 MDWYVIAELPTEE
+263 MDWYVIAELPTKE
-276 AFASLAQANNKIM
+276 AFASLSEANNKIM
-289 LWTFVIALAFTF
+289 LWTLMIALAFTF

-309 ITRPIQRIAD
+309 ITRPIQRIAT
-319 VFAELGN
+319 VFAELGH

-333 RIDIQGHDEIAQL
+333 RIDVQGQDEIAQL
-346 SLGFNSFITKIHD
+346 SLGFNSFISKIHD
-359 SMQEVSRTGEA
+359 SMMEVSRTGEA
-370 LQEAAAEVAG
+370 LQEAAAEVASK
-380 QAQIT
+380 AQIT
-385 LDNSHNQ
+385 LDNSHDQ

-414 NNASAAAVEAQNA
+414 NNASNAASEAHNA
-427 EAETRDGQH
+427 ESETRDGQQ

-441 SSVINQ
+441 SDVIHQ

-464 NTQAIGGILEVISSI
+464 NTQAIGSILEVISSI

-509 EVRNLASRTDQSTNE
+509 EVRNLASRTDQSTSE

-534 EASSAVAAMLKS
+534 EATSAVTAMLKS
-546 RELTTQGTIATTDT
+546 RELTNQGTIATTDT

-570 IGHISDMNTQV
+570 ICLISDMNTQV

-596 QNIVEINDITQ
+596 QNIVEINEITQ

-625 LSMRLGD
+625 LSVRLGD

>member
-1 MNFSQFSIKQ
+1 
-11 KLIITMISAV
+11 MISAV
-21 ITATLLVGFVSK
+21 ITATLLVGFVSQ

-132 NQQQDSWFFDFTNSN
+132 NQQQDSWFFDFINSN
-147 QQQSVSVFRESN
+147 QQQSVSVFRESS

-184 EMVDFINQFKLEQS
+184 EMVDFINQFKLEQT

-209 IRLHNDNALMGKTS
+209 IRLHNDNAIMGKTS

>member
-1 MNFSQFSIKQ
+1 MLNRLQ
-11 KLIITMISAV
+11 
-21 ITATLLVGFVSK
+21 
-33 NLAKDVI
+33 
-40 ETRLT
+40 ETT
-45 TSELP
+45 TP
-50 AKLMQI
+50 
-56 RNQVDKEISSLQQA
+56 
-70 AQQLASN
+70 
-77 QFMLELLQ
+77 
-85 TERTPAQEAQLV
+85 TQEAMLIQT
-97 QVLNDVKSQ
+97 LNDVKNQ
-106 YQLIDASFANRK
+106 YQLIDASIANRVD
-118 TGDYWNQNGFLRQL
+118 GQYWNQNGFLRQL
-132 NQQQDSWFFDFTNSN
+132 NRQQDNWFFDFTSSN
-147 QQQSVSVFRESN
+147 KSQSVSIFKESN
-159 GEMKLFIN
+159 GETKLFIN
-167 YQQRSGQGMSGL
+167 YQQLNGVAMAGL

-184 EMVDFINQFKLEQS
+184 DMVDFINQFKLEQS
-198 GFVYLVDAAGM
+198 GFVYLVDATGM
-209 IRLHNDNALMGKTS
+209 VRLHKDNAQIGNANLS
-223 LVQQYDSKVATTL
+223 RIYNRDVANTL
-236 LQKTAFNLADT
+236 LQKNTFNMSEA
-247 TISGHDTLIAS
+247 TISDHKSIIAS

-263 MDWYVIAELPTEE
+263 LDWYVVAELPTKE
-276 AFASLAQANNKIM
+276 AFASLSQANNKIM
-289 LWTFVIALAFTF
+289 LWTLMIALAFTF

-346 SLGFNSFITKIHD
+346 SLGFNSFISKIHD

-370 LQEAAAEVAG
+370 LQDAAACVAS
-380 QAQIT
+380 QAQVT
-385 LDNSHNQ
+385 LDNSHEQ

-414 NNASAAAVEAQNA
+414 SNASNAAGEAHSA
-427 EAETRDGQH
+427 ESETRDGQH

-441 SSVINQ
+441 SDVIHQ
-447 LAGDVDEVSQVI
+447 LAGDVDEVSKVI

-464 NTQAIGGILEVISSI
+464 NTQAIGSILEVISSI

-524 IQTMIDNLQN
+524 IQIMIDNLQN
-534 EASSAVAAMLKS
+534 EATSAVAAMLKS

-570 IGHISDMNTQV
+570 ICLISDMNTQV

-596 QNIVEINDITQ
+596 QNIVEINEITQ

-620 HALRD
+620 HELRD
-625 LSMRLGD
+625 LSIRLGD

>member
-1 MNFSQFSIKQ
+1 
-11 KLIITMISAV
+11 MISAV
-21 ITATLLVGFVSK
+21 ITATLLVGFVSQ
-33 NLAKDVI
+33 NLAKEVI

-56 RNQVDKEISSLQQA
+56 RNEVDKEISTLQQA
-70 AQQLASN
+70 AQQLATN
-77 QFMLELLQ
+77 RFALERLQ
-85 TERTPAQEAQLV
+85 NTTTPNQEALLV
-97 QVLNDVKSQ
+97 QTLNDVKNQ
-106 YQLIDASFANRK
+106 YQLIDASIANRID
-118 TGDYWNQNGFLRQL
+118 GNYWNQNGFLRQL
-132 NQQQDSWFFDFTNSN
+132 NHQQDSWFYDFTSGNKA
-147 QQQSVSVFRESN
+147 QLVSIFKESN
-159 GEMKLFIN
+159 GETKLFIN
-167 YQQRSGQGMSGL
+167 YQQLNGTAMAGL

-184 EMVDFINQFKLEQS
+184 DMVNFINQFKLEQS
-198 GFVYLVDAAGM
+198 GFVYLVDAKGM
-209 IRLHNDNALMGKTS
+209 VRLHKDNSQIGNADLNRIYN
-223 LVQQYDSKVATTL
+223 QEVANTL
-236 LQKTAFNLADT
+236 LQTTAFNMSET
-247 TISGHDTLIAS
+247 TVNGHNSLIAS

-333 RIDIQGHDEIAQL
+333 RIDIQGRDEIAQL

-370 LQEAAAEVAG
+370 LQEAAAEVAS

-385 LDNSHNQ
+385 LDNSHEQ

-414 NNASAAAVEAQNA
+414 SNASAAAVEAQNA

-441 SSVINQ
+441 SDVINQ
-447 LAGDVDEVSQVI
+447 LAGDVDEVSRVI

-524 IQTMIDNLQN
+524 IQTMIDNLQS
-534 EASSAVAAMLKS
+534 EASSAVTAMLKS

-570 IGHISDMNTQV
+570 ICHISDMNTQV

>member
-1 MNFSQFSIKQ
+1 
-11 KLIITMISAV
+11 MISAV
-21 ITATLLVGFVSK
+21 ITATLLVGFVSQ

-56 RNQVDKEISSLQQA
+56 RNEVDKEISTLQQA
-70 AQQLASN
+70 AQQLATNRFALERLQNTATPN
-77 QFMLELLQ
+77 QE
-85 TERTPAQEAQLV
+85 TQLV
-97 QVLNDVKSQ
+97 QTLNDVKNQ
-106 YQLIDASFANRK
+106 YQLIDASIANRMD
-118 TGDYWNQNGFLRQL
+118 GHYWNQNGFLRQL
-132 NQQQDSWFFDFTNSN
+132 NRQQDSWFYDFTSSN
-147 QQQSVSVFRESN
+147 KAQLVSIFKESN
-159 GEMKLFIN
+159 GETKLFIN
-167 YQQRSGQGMSGL
+167 YQQLNGVAMAGL

-184 EMVDFINQFKLEQS
+184 DMVNFINQFKLEQS
-198 GFVYLVDAAGM
+198 GFVYLVDASGTV
-209 IRLHNDNALMGKTS
+209 RLHKDN
-223 LVQQYDSKVATTL
+223 SKIGNADLSRIYNRDVAASL
-236 LQKTAFNLADT
+236 LQKNTFNMSETSVA
-247 TISGHDTLIAS
+247 GQNNLIAS

-263 MDWYVIAELPTEE
+263 MDWYVIAELPTAE
-276 AFASLAQANNKIM
+276 AFASLSQANNKIM
-289 LWTFVIALAFTF
+289 LWTLAIALAFTF

-309 ITRPIQRIAD
+309 ITRPIQRIAK

-333 RIDIQGHDEIAQL
+333 RIDIQGQDEIAQL
-346 SLGFNSFITKIHD
+346 SLGFNSFITKIHN
-359 SMQEVSRTGEA
+359 SMQEVSRTGEE
-370 LQEAAAEVAG
+370 LQSAAAEVAN
-380 QAQIT
+380 QAQTT
-385 LDNSHNQ
+385 LDNSHEQ

-414 NNASAAAVEAQNA
+414 SNASNAAGEAQSA

-436 VVTQA
+436 VVSQA
-441 SSVINQ
+441 SDVIHQ

-464 NTQAIGGILEVISSI
+464 NTQAIGSILEVISSI

-509 EVRNLASRTDQSTNE
+509 EVRNLASRTAQSTNE

-546 RELTTQGTIATTDT
+546 SELTTQGTVATTDT

-570 IGHISDMNTQV
+570 ICLISDMNTQV

-596 QNIVEINDITQ
+596 QNIVEINEITQ

-620 HALRD
+620 HELRD
-625 LSMRLGD
+625 LSVRLGD

>member
-1 MNFSQFSIKQ
+1 
-11 KLIITMISAV
+11 MISAV
-21 ITATLLVGFVSK
+21 ITATLLVGFVSQ

-77 QFMLELLQ
+77 RFMLELLQ

-132 NQQQDSWFFDFTNSN
+132 NQQQDSWFFDFINSN
-147 QQQSVSVFRESN
+147 QQQSVSVFRESS

-184 EMVDFINQFKLEQS
+184 EMVDFINQFKLEQT

-209 IRLHNDNALMGKTS
+209 IRLHNDNAIMGKTS

-276 AFASLAQANNKIM
+276 AFASLAQANNKLM

>member
-1 MNFSQFSIKQ
+1 MQ
-11 KLIITMISAV
+11 KL
-21 ITATLLVGFVSK
+21 K
-33 NLAKDVI
+33 
-40 ETRLT
+40 
-45 TSELP
+45 P
-50 AKLMQI
+50 
-56 RNQVDKEISSLQQA
+56 
-70 AQQLASN
+70 
-77 QFMLELLQ
+77 
-85 TERTPAQEAQLV
+85 
-97 QVLNDVKSQ
+97 
-106 YQLIDASFANRK
+106 
-118 TGDYWNQNGFLRQL
+118 
-132 NQQQDSWFFDFTNSN
+132 
-147 QQQSVSVFRESN
+147 
-159 GEMKLFIN
+159 
-167 YQQRSGQGMSGL
+167 
-179 SKSLD
+179 
-184 EMVDFINQFKLEQS
+184 
-198 GFVYLVDAAGM
+198 
-209 IRLHNDNALMGKTS
+209 
-223 LVQQYDSKVATTL
+223 
-236 LQKTAFNLADT
+236 
-247 TISGHDTLIAS
+247 
-258 SYIPS
+258 
-263 MDWYVIAELPTEE
+263 
-276 AFASLAQANNKIM
+276 
-289 LWTFVIALAFTF
+289 
-301 IAIWLGNN
+301 
-309 ITRPIQRIAD
+309 
-319 VFAELGN
+319 
-326 GDGDLRQ
+326 
-333 RIDIQGHDEIAQL
+333 
-346 SLGFNSFITKIHD
+346 
-359 SMQEVSRTGEA
+359 
-370 LQEAAAEVAG
+370 
-380 QAQIT
+380 
-385 LDNSHNQ
+385 
-392 RDRTFL
+392 
-398 VVTAINEMG
+398 
-407 ATVNEIA
+407 
-414 NNASAAAVEAQNA
+414 
-427 EAETRDGQH
+427 DGQH

-524 IQTMIDNLQN
+524 IKTMIDNLQN

>member
-11 KLIITMISAV
+11 KLIFTMISAV

-56 RNQVDKEISSLQQA
+56 RNEVDKEISIIQQA

-77 QFMLELLQ
+77 RFMLERLDK
-85 TERTPAQEAQLV
+85 TTTPQQEQQLV
-97 QVLNDVKSQ
+97 QTLNDVKNQ
-106 YQLIDASFANRK
+106 YQLIDASIANR
-118 TGDYWNQNGFLRQL
+118 TNGNYWNQDGFLRQL
-132 NQQQDSWFFDFTNSN
+132 NHQQDSWFYDFTSANKA
-147 QQQSVSVFRESN
+147 QLVSIFKESN
-159 GEMKLFIN
+159 GETKLFIN
-167 YQQRSGQGMSGL
+167 YQQLNGLGMAGL

-184 EMVDFINQFKLEQS
+184 DMVDFINQFKLEQT
-198 GFVYLVDAAGM
+198 GFVYLVDANGTV
-209 IRLHNDNALMGKTS
+209 RLHKDNNQIGKADISS
-223 LVQQYDSKVATTL
+223 LYSRDVASTL
-236 LQKTAFNLADT
+236 LQKSAFNISES
-247 TISGHDTLIAS
+247 TIAGRETLLAS

-276 AFASLAQANNKIM
+276 AFATLSQANNKIM
-289 LWTFVIALAFTF
+289 LWTLGIALAFTF
-301 IAIWLGNN
+301 IAIWLGNT
-309 ITRPIQRIAD
+309 ITRPIQRIAA
-319 VFAELGN
+319 VFSELGN

-370 LQEAAAEVAG
+370 LQSAATEVANK
-380 QAQIT
+380 AQIT
-385 LDNSHNQ
+385 LDNSHEQ

-414 NNASAAAVEAQNA
+414 GNASSAAGEAQSA
-427 EAETRDGQH
+427 EADTRNGQL
-436 VVTQA
+436 VVSQA
-441 SSVINQ
+441 SNLIHQ

-464 NTQAIGGILEVISSI
+464 NTQAIGSILEVISSI

-509 EVRNLASRTDQSTNE
+509 EVRNLASRTAQSTNE

-534 EASSAVAAMLKS
+534 EATSAVAAMLKS
-546 RELTTQGTIATTDT
+546 RELTTQGTMATSDT
-560 STALV
+560 SAALV

-570 IGHISDMNTQV
+570 ICLISDMNTQV

-607 CTADTAEGLAKSS
+607 STADTAEGLAKSS
-620 HALRD
+620 HELRD
-625 LSMRLGD
+625 LSIRLGD

>member
-11 KLIITMISAV
+11 KLIIAMISAV
-21 ITATLLVGFVSK
+21 ITATLLVGFVSQ

-56 RNQVDKEISSLQQA
+56 RNEVDKEISTIQQA

-77 QFMLELLQ
+77 RFILSRLQ
-85 TERTPAQEAQLV
+85 DTTTPKQEAMLV
-97 QVLNDVKSQ
+97 QTLNDVKNQ
-106 YQLIDASFANRK
+106 YQLIDASIANRLD
-118 TGDYWNQNGFLRQL
+118 GHYWNQNGFLRQL
-132 NQQQDSWFFDFTNSN
+132 NRQQDNWFYDFTSSN
-147 QQQSVSVFRESN
+147 KAQSVSIFKESN
-159 GEMKLFIN
+159 GETKLFIN
-167 YQQRSGQGMSGL
+167 YQQLNGIAMAGL

-184 EMVDFINQFKLEQS
+184 DMVNFINQFKLEQT
-198 GFVYLVDAAGM
+198 GFVYLVDANGTV
-209 IRLHNDNALMGKTS
+209 RLHQDNGQIGKADLS
-223 LVQQYDSKVATTL
+223 RLYSRDVANSL
-236 LQKTAFNLADT
+236 LQKSAFNMRETNVMGND
-247 TISGHDTLIAS
+247 ILIAS

-263 MDWYVIAELPTEE
+263 MDWYVIAELPTAE
-276 AFASLAQANNKIM
+276 AFASLSQANNKIM
-289 LWTFVIALAFTF
+289 LWTLVIALAFAF

-333 RIDIQGHDEIAQL
+333 RIDIQGNDEIAQL
-346 SLGFNSFITKIHD
+346 SLGFNGFISKIHN
-359 SMQEVSRTGEA
+359 SMQEVSRTGIA
-370 LQEAAAEVAG
+370 LQDAATEVATK
-380 QAQIT
+380 AQVT

-414 NNASAAAVEAQNA
+414 SNASTAAVEAQNA
-427 EAETRDGQH
+427 EAETRDGQQ

-441 SSVINQ
+441 SDVIHQ

-459 DSLAN
+459 NSLAN
-464 NTQAIGGILEVISSI
+464 NTQAIGSILEVISSI

-524 IQTMIDNLQN
+524 IQTMIDSLQN
-534 EASSAVAAMLKS
+534 EATSAVSAMLKS

-570 IGHISDMNTQV
+570 ICMISDMNTQV

-607 CTADTAEGLAKSS
+607 CTADTAEGLATSS
-620 HALRD
+620 HELRD
-625 LSMRLGD
+625 LSVRLGD

>member
-1 MNFSQFSIKQ
+1 
-11 KLIITMISAV
+11 MISAV
-21 ITATLLVGFVSK
+21 ITATLLVGFVSQ

-132 NQQQDSWFFDFTNSN
+132 NQQQDSWFFDFINSN

-184 EMVDFINQFKLEQS
+184 EMVDFINQFKLEQT

-209 IRLHNDNALMGKTS
+209 IRLHNDNAIMGKTS

>member
-21 ITATLLVGFVSK
+21 ITATLLVGFVSQ

-56 RNQVDKEISSLQQA
+56 RNEVDKEISTLQQA
-70 AQQLASN
+70 AQQLATNRFALERLQNTATPN
-77 QFMLELLQ
+77 QE
-85 TERTPAQEAQLV
+85 TQLV
-97 QVLNDVKSQ
+97 QTLNDVKNQ
-106 YQLIDASFANRK
+106 YQLIDASIANRMD
-118 TGDYWNQNGFLRQL
+118 GHYWNQNGFLRQL
-132 NQQQDSWFFDFTNSN
+132 NRQQDSWFYDFTSSN
-147 QQQSVSVFRESN
+147 KAQLVSIFKESN
-159 GEMKLFIN
+159 GETKLFIN
-167 YQQRSGQGMSGL
+167 YQQLNGVAMAGL

-184 EMVDFINQFKLEQS
+184 DMVNFINQFKLEQS
-198 GFVYLVDAAGM
+198 GFVYLVDASGTV
-209 IRLHNDNALMGKTS
+209 RLHKDN
-223 LVQQYDSKVATTL
+223 SKIGNADLSRIYNRDVAASL
-236 LQKTAFNLADT
+236 LQKNTFNMSETSVA
-247 TISGHDTLIAS
+247 GQNNLIAS

-263 MDWYVIAELPTEE
+263 MDWYVIAELPTAE
-276 AFASLAQANNKIM
+276 AFASLSQANNKIM
-289 LWTFVIALAFTF
+289 LWTLAIALAFTF

-309 ITRPIQRIAD
+309 ITRPIQRIAK

-333 RIDIQGHDEIAQL
+333 RIDIQGQDEIAQL
-346 SLGFNSFITKIHD
+346 SLGFNSFITKIHN
-359 SMQEVSRTGEA
+359 SMQEVSRTGEE
-370 LQEAAAEVAG
+370 LQSAAAEVAN
-380 QAQIT
+380 QAQTT
-385 LDNSHNQ
+385 LDNSHEQ

-414 NNASAAAVEAQNA
+414 SNASNAAGEAQSA

-436 VVTQA
+436 VVSQA
-441 SSVINQ
+441 SDVIHQ

-464 NTQAIGGILEVISSI
+464 NTQAIGSILEVISSI

-509 EVRNLASRTDQSTNE
+509 EVRNLASRTAQSTNE

-546 RELTTQGTIATTDT
+546 SELTTQGTVATTDT

-570 IGHISDMNTQV
+570 ICLISDMNTQV

-596 QNIVEINDITQ
+596 QNIVEINEITQ

-620 HALRD
+620 HELRD
-625 LSMRLGD
+625 LSVRLGD

>member
-21 ITATLLVGFVSK
+21 ITATLLVGFVSQ

-427 EAETRDGQH
+427 EAETRW
-436 VVTQA
+436 
-441 SSVINQ
+441 
-447 LAGDVDEVSQVI
+447 
-459 DSLAN
+459 
-464 NTQAIGGILEVISSI
+464 
-479 SAQTNL
+479 
-485 LALNA
+485 
-490 AIEAARAGEQGR
+490 
-502 GFAVVAD
+502 
-509 EVRNLASRTDQSTNE
+509 STCCNP
-524 IQTMIDNLQN
+524 
-534 EASSAVAAMLKS
+534 S
-546 RELTTQGTIATTDT
+546 
-560 STALV
+560 
-565 SIGER
+565 
-570 IGHISDMNTQV
+570 
-581 ATATEEQSTVVNEIN
+581 
-596 QNIVEINDITQ
+596 
-607 CTADTAEGLAKSS
+607 
-620 HALRD
+620 
-625 LSMRLGD
+625 
-632 MVGVFKL
+632 